1 MSDTQRLR
9 YVHPNGP
16 IVEEIDWVDS
26 EAAFLPYGDEAG
38 ALWLDSSDTDHH
50 SARYSFIA
58 RAPYTTLSVQ
68 AWQARDGFH
77 ALDGQ
82 LRQWEN
88 LWQGLPPEIDAI
100 LPPFRGGAAGLF
112 GYDLA
117 YGLEDLPPNEAPFV
131 VDELRVP
138 AMVQGLYATVLAF
151 DHAARRVF
159 ILATGL
165 PETNAAAR
173 SDAARAA
180 IEQWKKNLTGAPSR
194 ALPAPPPAPDLGAP
208 LVSNFSA
215 PQYQESV
222 AATVAS
228 ILNGDIFQANLA
240 QCFDATL
247 NAKDTALDY
256 YRRLRRE
263 SPAPFAAFARFEGFA
278 LASASPERFLRAE
291 KGAIESRPIKGTE
304 PRGSNPEE
312 DKAIAER
319 LLASEK
325 NHAENVMIVDLLR
338 NDLAKSCADHSV
350 KVPELCVLESFS
362 HVHHLV
368 STVRGTLAPGKT
380 PLDALKA
387 SFPGGSITGAP
398 KIRAMEII
406 AQSESCRR
414 GPSYGSLGYIGF
426 DGRMDSN
433 IIIRT
438 AIVKDRAIRF
448 HAGGGIVAD
457 SQPEA
462 EYIETLNK
470 ARGLMAALGVQPQA
484 ISKTREAARR

>member
-1 MSDTQRLR
+1 MSAPSLLR

-16 IVEEIDWVDS
+16 IIEEIDWVDS
-26 EAAFLPYGDEAG
+26 EAAFLPYGDEPG
-38 ALWLDSSDTDHH
+38 ALWLDSSDGEHH
-50 SARYSFIA
+50 TARYSFIA

-68 AWQARDGFH
+68 AWQALEGFS
-77 ALDGQ
+77 ALDAQ
-82 LRQWEN
+82 LRQWDG
-88 LWQGLPPEIDAI
+88 LWEGLPSEIDAV

-117 YGLEDLPPNEAPFV
+117 YGLEDLPANETPFA

-151 DHAARRVF
+151 DHVARRSF
-159 ILATGL
+159 IIATGL

-173 SDAARAA
+173 SDAAHAA
-180 IEQWKKNLTGAPSR
+180 IEQWKQNLLGVPSSV
-194 ALPAPPPAPDLGAP
+194 LPAPATAPDLATP

-215 PQYQESV
+215 ERYQKSV

-240 QCFDATL
+240 QCFSATL
-247 NAKDTALDY
+247 NATDTAFDY

-263 SPAPFAAFARFEGFA
+263 SPAPFAAFARFDGFA

-291 KGAIESRPIKGTE
+291 NGAIESRPIKGTE
-304 PRGSNPEE
+304 ARGRSDAE

-319 LLASEK
+319 LLNSEK
-325 NHAENVMIVDLLR
+325 NQAENVMIVDLLR

-362 HVHHLV
+362 NVHHLV
-368 STVRGTLAPGKT
+368 STVRGTLAAGKT

-470 ARGLMAALGVQPQA
+470 ARGLMAALGVQRIELSETQ
-484 ISKTREAARR
+484 EAARG

>member
-1 MSDTQRLR
+1 MKDAARLR

-26 EAAFLPYGDEAG
+26 EAAFLPYGDEPG
-38 ALWLDSSDTDHH
+38 ALWLDSSDGQHH
-50 SARYSFIA
+50 TARYSFIA

-68 AWQARDGFH
+68 AWQAREGFR
-77 ALDGQ
+77 ALDAQ
-82 LRQWEN
+82 LRQGET
-88 LWQGLPPEIDAI
+88 LWDGLPAEIDAV

-117 YGLEDLPPNEAPFV
+117 YGLEDLPPNEAPFA
-131 VDELRVP
+131 VDDLRVP

-151 DHAARRVF
+151 DHQTQRAF
-159 ILATGL
+159 LIATGL

-173 SDAARAA
+173 SDAAHAA
-180 IEQWKKNLTGAPSR
+180 IEHWKRQLIGVPTS
-194 ALPAPPPAPDLGAP
+194 ALPAPKLAPVLAAP
-208 LVSNFSA
+208 VVSNFSA
-215 PQYQESV
+215 ERYQKSV

-240 QCFDATL
+240 QCFSATL
-247 NAKDTALDY
+247 NAADSGFDY
-256 YRRLRRE
+256 YRRLRRQ

-291 KGAIESRPIKGTE
+291 NGALESRPIKGTE
-304 PRGSNPEE
+304 PRGLTPAQ
-312 DKAIAER
+312 DKAIAQQ

-350 KVPELCVLESFS
+350 EVPELCVLESFS
-362 HVHHLV
+362 NVHHLV
-368 STVRGTLAPGKT
+368 STVRGTLAAGKT
-380 PLDALKA
+380 PLDALQA

-406 AQSESCRR
+406 ASSESCRR

-426 DGRMDSN
+426 EGRMDSN

-438 AIVKDRAIRF
+438 AIIKDRAIRF
-448 HAGGGIVAD
+448 HAGGGITAD
-457 SQPEA
+457 SQPA
-462 EYIETLNK
+462 DEYIETLNK
-470 ARGLMAALGVQPQA
+470 ARGLMAALGVQAPQA
-484 ISKTREAARR
+484 KEAKQA